1 MHFTR
6 IMNAGKIASPS
17 TNFTEIKPVYQ
28 TAQPQPIL
36 ALTFT
41 WITLLL
47 VASTSAY
54 PPGTQTTKL
63 VPALSTAQEISWQT
77 TAQVY
82 VLKNVPAPLISMAT
96 ITSATSLARTQMSS
110 FLQKTTLELA

>member
-17 TNFTEIKPVYQ
+17 TNFTEIKPVYL
-28 TAQPQPIL
+28 TALPQPIL

-41 WITLLL
+41 WITLLS

-63 VPALSTAQEISWQT
+63 VPALSTAQEISWRT
-77 TAQVY
+77 IAQAC
-82 VLKNVPAPLISMAT
+82 VLKNAPAPLISMAT
-96 ITSATSLARTQMSS
+96 ITSATSLARTQIPP